1 MKAAQTQTY
10 FFGRINIISN
20 FSDKKQLFF
29 QAFSANKFHM
39 KGEYKYGFFAVEE
52 MESDF
57 SYGLLVKYKPMLEG
71 ETVDEKIHQIKE
83 GGLPDGVV
91 AKSDFFLHIPS
102 SVIAYRPI
110 TNKVSPGQFRDTFG
124 KLIELGHERFFVSAK
139 FESIDEEIR
148 IEEALKK
155 FDHIYMVTFDIHPT
169 NPSNRDTYKSLDE
182 KLKRL
187 NADKMKE
194 TLESK
199 QEDLIYRQYWTMIL
213 IVLY

>member
-1 MKAAQTQTY
+1 
-10 FFGRINIISN
+10 
-20 FSDKKQLFF
+20 
-29 QAFSANKFHM
+29 
-39 KGEYKYGFFAVEE
+39 
-52 MESDF
+52 
-57 SYGLLVKYKPMLEG
+57 
-71 ETVDEKIHQIKE
+71 
-83 GGLPDGVV
+83 
-91 AKSDFFLHIPS
+91 
-102 SVIAYRPI
+102 
-110 TNKVSPGQFRDTFG
+110 
-124 KLIELGHERFFVSAK
+124 LGHERFFVSAK